1 LEDKCKTVLDHN
13 RLALEALLTAV
24 KEFMIELKKEILAD
38 DDRFEDDIKEAK
50 VQEMVKSKHNNQ
62 LVMFHKQ
69 RVKMEAIEEQYRLKR
84 LRHTQYDELLFMVFR
99 YWSAKVVE
107 LLFDSKQ
114 QFNTIFSNLKNMTQ
128 FEVSICFSPEG
139 TLDSE
144 PTMEEHRA
152 TFK

>member
-1 LEDKCKTVLDHN
+1 
-13 RLALEALLTAV
+13 
-24 KEFMIELKKEILAD
+24 MIKLRNEILAD

-50 VQEMVKSKHNNQ
+50 VQEMVKNKHNNQ

-107 LLFDSKQ
+107 LLFDSKHR
-114 QFNTIFSNLKNMTQ
+114 FNAGFSNPKSTTY
-128 FEVSICFSPEG
+128 FEVSICFSPEHLG
-139 TLDSE
+139 GLLGSE